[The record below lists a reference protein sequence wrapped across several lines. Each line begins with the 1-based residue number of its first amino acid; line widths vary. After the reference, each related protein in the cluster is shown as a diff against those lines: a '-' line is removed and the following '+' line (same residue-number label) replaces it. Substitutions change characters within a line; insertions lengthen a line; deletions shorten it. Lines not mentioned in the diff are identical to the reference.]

1 MRTGVKKITGI
12 GRRVQGLKKD
22 GKEFPVHLAISE
34 VKEDGEHL
42 FTGIARDL
50 TKEVEEEER
59 NRATDAAKQ
68 DELKKLVAELDT
80 AKAKA
85 SDLLSQMLPKSVS
98 KQLLEGSKVAPQ
110 SFECVTVFFMD
121 VVGFD
126 TITTSIHPLGLVTLL
141 NELYRTVDKV
151 IETYDVYKVETVG
164 DTYVCVSGLPAVNT
178 THAGELATMALHLLH
193 QISKFKLQA
202 HPDLQ
207 IKVRIGLNSGPVVA
221 GVIGSKM
228 PRYCLFGDTV
238 NTASRMESN
247 SEAMKIHASETTY
260 ALLKA
265 TNRFV
270 CSERGEIEVKGKGKM
285 KTYWVE
291 SKTNFDPSAIILD

>member
-1 MRTGVKKITGI
+1 MK
-12 GRRVQGLKKD
+12 
-22 GKEFPVHLAISE
+22 
-34 VKEDGEHL
+34 
-42 FTGIARDL
+42 
-50 TKEVEEEER
+50 
-59 NRATDAAKQ
+59 N
-68 DELKKLVAELDT
+68 LVAELDI

-98 KQLLEGSKVAPQ
+98 KQLLEGSKVEPQ
-110 SFECVTVFFMD
+110 SFACVTVFFMD

-126 TITTSIHPLGLVTLL
+126 TITTQIHPLGLVTLL

-164 DTYVCVSGLPAVNT
+164 DTYVCVSGLPATNT
-178 THAGELATMALHLLH
+178 THAGELATMALHILH
-193 QISKFKLQA
+193 EISKFKLKT
-202 HPDLQ
+202 HPDLS

-265 TNRFV
+265 SNRFQ
-270 CSERGEIEVKGKGKM
+270 CTERGEIEVKGKGKM
-285 KTYWVE
+285 KTYWVD
-291 SKTNFDPSAIILD
+291 SKRDFDPSTIILDK